1 MIFKTTSRNF
11 ISNDHSIS
19 IRKGSHVPFFRA
31 ERYKSLTIV
40 NSPLGYFIFQDTNVN
55 HTMIL
60 IGTSATFPPTK
71 HLDIIDK
78 CTISRARVNG
88 KIINYHTATAQTIYP
103 QISDTLHHIYTS
115 ATITTTDIVFARQT
129 LDIDYN
135 TTIPTITNT
144 KINQTLTIPYH
155 FAKNTFII
163 NKLRYKSKS
172 FQAAIAAYMLDMRTL
187 YLDDA
192 ILPDAYNAHCG
203 NEFIYSEKP

>member
-1 MIFKTTSRNF
+1 MIVDN
-11 ISNDHSIS
+11 
-19 IRKGSHVPFFRA
+19 
-31 ERYKSLTIV
+31 
-40 NSPLGYFIFQDTNVN
+40 
-55 HTMIL
+55 
-60 IGTSATFPPTK
+60 FPPTQ
-71 HLDIIDK
+71 HLDTINK

-115 ATITTTDIVFARQT
+115 ATITPTDVIFSRQT

-135 TTIPTITNT
+135 TPIPTITGT

-155 FAKNTFII
+155 FEKNTFTI

-172 FQAAIAAYMLDMRTL
+172 FQAAIAAYMLDMRSL

-192 ILPDAYNAHCG
+192 ILPDSYNTHCR